1 MYKWSRRGKWL
12 WWISP
17 LSLSSRSDCVHTY
30 RQHSVRSR
38 SRSLHD
44 PPQRAGHHGHTHLPT
59 LALLQAH
66 RGASWSGAHGKN
78 EAEEAGLAVLG
89 HHELSEQLQWQRFSK
104 CLNSTRG
111 ISKWFSPHLV
121 FCDCEGRSHNDSVGA
136 PTYQRLFFFFFFLVL
151 DVMFVVWSFYLSL
164 LMFDSITAPYVFI
177 VLRYRSIFVLTWIWV
192 TVTLGFVPPPLWSR
206 LKYLNIY
213 WMYCHDISQTMNVN
227 DFGDSLT
234 CPLAPPWGF
243 VWNVWMDLHTVWCTY
258 SCHPSR

>member
-1 MYKWSRRGKWL
+1 MIFPSFGVLWL
-12 WWISP
+12 W
-17 LSLSSRSDCVHTY
+17 
-30 RQHSVRSR
+30 
-38 SRSLHD
+38 
-44 PPQRAGHHGHTHLPT
+44 
-59 LALLQAH
+59 
-66 RGASWSGAHGKN
+66 
-78 EAEEAGLAVLG
+78 
-89 HHELSEQLQWQRFSK
+89 
-104 CLNSTRG
+104 
-111 ISKWFSPHLV
+111 
-121 FCDCEGRSHNDSVGA
+121 SHNDSVGA
-136 PTYQRLFFFFFFLVL
+136 PTYQRLFFFLFLVL

>member
-136 PTYQRLFFFFFFLVL
+136 PTYRRLFFFFFLVL

-177 VLRYRSIFVLTWIWV
+177 VLRYK
-192 TVTLGFVPPPLWSR
+192 TLGSELPLLLGLSLRHFGPAWNISTSIGCIAMIFRR
-206 LKYLNIY
+206 L
-213 WMYCHDISQTMNVN
+213 WMLMTLVI
-227 DFGDSLT
+227 
-234 CPLAPPWGF
+234 PWL
-243 VWNVWMDLHTVWCTY
+243 VL
-258 SCHPSR
+258 